1 MKVVILAGGFGS
13 RLSEETS
20 IKPKPMIEI
29 GGLPLIVHIMQNFTA
44 QGYNEFIICLGYKGH
59 IIKEYFENLLSKIDD
74 VDSKEFDSGD
84 LHPSTS
90 KWKIDLVDTGINTM
104 TGGRIKRIR
113 EFTDR
118 KPFILT
124 YGDGLANI
132 DLVKLVQH
140 HKLSG
145 CLATV
150 TAVTPPARFGALD
163 IDDLDKVKSFKE
175 KFNLHLSWIN
185 GGFFVLEPEI
195 FDFIEGDSIMWEKE
209 PLIHLVEIGELS
221 AYKHLG
227 FWKPCDTLREKHELE
242 ELWVNNPPWKNW

>member
-29 GGLPLIVHIMQNFTA
+29 GGIPLILHIMQNFSA
-44 QGYNEFIICLGYKGH
+44 QGYNDFIICLGYKGN
-59 IIKEYFENLLSKIDD
+59 IIKEYFKNLLSELDD
-74 VDSKEFDSGD
+74 ANSKEFYSGY
-84 LHPSTS
+84 LHPLTS
-90 KWKIDLVDTGINTM
+90 KWKINLVDTGINTM
-104 TGGRIKRIR
+104 TGGRIKRIK

-132 DLVKLVQH
+132 ELVKLVQH
-140 HKLSG
+140 HKLSD

-150 TAVTPPARFGALD
+150 TAVIPPARFGALE
-163 IDDLDKVKSFKE
+163 IDDFDKVKSFKE
-175 KFNLHLSWIN
+175 KFNSYLSWIN

-195 FDFIEGDSIMWEKE
+195 FDFIEGDSVTWEKE
-209 PLIHLVEIGELS
+209 PLMHLAEIGELS

-242 ELWVNNPPWKNW
+242 ELWLNNPAWKNW